1 MKKRIKYSII
11 IVILLILIISSIDI
25 FQKAKKKKE
34 DQLAFEKDKIASKE
48 AYHIRRNNNKYIIKS
63 SKLEDKTLQ
72 NIDYDNTSV
81 YLYYDNKEKATLLK
95 YNIEEN
101 KVVVIKEDSAD
112 SHGGMQKIGAY
123 YKIGNSIYDSKFKKI
138 KDYPTLEENELLFPN
153 LKETLK
159 KTENGV
165 VIKDLETKE
174 EKELIKNEEGKIY
187 SPYHIKNDGKYLLLN
202 KEEEN
207 KKSIVALDRAG
218 KVLNTFDYDQENR
231 IKSFLLLDDVPYLLE
246 TSEKEE
252 KKAYKIYNTQNM
264 DLTYKSPKL
273 LTNYLFDDT
282 KLICNDQDGNLKLMD
297 YVTKEEKILMPKK
310 KKTPVANQFI
320 LASDGYS
327 LLVTLKDQNN
337 EFYIFYL

>member
-11 IVILLILIISSIDI
+11 LVIILILVVGLIDV

-34 DQLAFEKDKIASKE
+34 DQIAFEKDKIASKE
-48 AYHIRRNNNKYIIKS
+48 TYHIKRSNNKYTIES

-81 YLYYDNKEKATLLK
+81 YLYYDNEDKATLLK

-101 KVVVIKEDSAD
+101 KIVVIKEDSPEA
-112 SHGGMQKIGAY
+112 HGGMQKIGSY
-123 YKIGNSIYDSKFKKI
+123 YKIGNTIYNSKFKKI

-153 LKETLK
+153 LKNTLK

-165 VIKDLETKE
+165 AIKNLETNE
-174 EKELIKNEEGKIY
+174 EKEIIKNEENKIY
-187 SPYHIKNDGKYLLLN
+187 SPYNIKNDGKYILLN

-207 KKSIVALDRAG
+207 KNYIVVLDQEN
-218 KVLNTFDYDQENR
+218 KVLNTFDNSKEDLK
-231 IKSFLLLDDVPYLLE
+231 KSFLLLDDVPYLLE
-246 TSEKEE
+246 TDEKED
-252 KKAYKIYNTQNM
+252 KKLYKIYNTQNM
-264 DLTYKSPKL
+264 ELTYKSSKS
-273 LTNYLFDDT
+273 LTNYLFNDT
-282 KLICNDQDGNLKLMD
+282 KFICNDKDGNLKLMD
-297 YVTKEEKILMPKK
+297 YVTKEEKNLIQKT
-310 KKTPVANQFI
+310 KKTPIANNFI

-327 LLVTLKDQNN
+327 LVVTLKDKNN